1 MNNRTHW
8 LLRVQFFWLLVSL
21 AAVLCFRASLL
32 PWRPALMIVAAGVA
46 GLVLTG
52 FFSLLLLFVL
62 VRSGRRG
69 GGKHCLLSAIVS
81 LPALIGML
89 LLGMQGA
96 KAPPIHDITT
106 DMDNPPVFRT
116 AQALRRSGDN
126 GTEYPGM
133 ATAERQR
140 QAYPDI
146 KPLEVPEQPDEVF
159 ARSVAVAE
167 KLGWRIVAQVPGQ
180 GIIEAVDRTLIFGFT
195 DDIVI
200 RITAADSRGSRIDL
214 RSASRA
220 GVSDLGVNAERIR
233 AFQHTFTSMQAK

>member
-8 LLRVQFFWLLVSL
+8 LLRVQFLWLLVML

-32 PWRPALMIVAAGVA
+32 SWRPALMLVAAGVA

-52 FFSLLLLFVL
+52 FFSLLVLFML

-69 GGKHCLLSAIVS
+69 GGKDCLLAVAVA
-81 LPALIGML
+81 LPALIGVL
-89 LLGMQGA
+89 VLGMQGA

-106 DMDNPPVFRT
+106 DMDDPPVFRT

-133 ATAERQR
+133 ETAERQR

-146 KPLEVPEQPDEVF
+146 KPLEVPEPPDEVF
-159 ARSVAVAE
+159 ARSLTVAG
-167 KLGWRIVAQVPGQ
+167 KLGWRIVAQDREQ
-180 GIIEAVDRTLIFGFT
+180 GLIEAVDRTLIFGFT

-200 RITAADSRGSRIDL
+200 RVSANSRGSRIDL

-220 GVSDLGVNAERIR
+220 GVSDLGVNAKRIR

>member
-8 LLRVQFFWLLVSL
+8 LLRMQFLWLLVSL
-21 AAVLCFRASLL
+21 VAVLCFRASLL
-32 PWRPALMIVAAGVA
+32 PWRPALMIVAAAVA

-52 FFSLLLLFVL
+52 FFSLLVLFVL

-69 GGKHCLLSAIVS
+69 GGKHCLLAAAVS
-81 LPALIGML
+81 LPALIGVL
-89 LLGMQGA
+89 VLGMQGA

-140 QAYPDI
+140 QAYSDI

-159 ARSVAVAE
+159 AHSLAVAG
-167 KLGWRIVAQVPGQ
+167 KLGWRIVAQDREQ
-180 GIIEAVDRTLIFGFT
+180 GMIEAVDRTLIFGFT

-200 RITAADSRGSRIDL
+200 RITADNRGSRIDL

-220 GVSDLGVNAERIR
+220 GISDLGINAKRIR
-233 AFQHTFTSMQAK
+233 AFRHTFTSMQAK